1 MNMETID
8 DSRFSALENPTESSS
23 LLNTSQKDGR
33 AITAQAEMIRLGKDA
48 ILLVAANLLQFAL
61 NLSTILVI
69 SPLGTIELGAA
80 SVATT
85 TANITGFIVIQGLS
99 TSLDT
104 LCAQAWGSGNPQL
117 IKMHVQRM
125 TVLLGLVGVLI
136 ATFWLLSGC
145 IFEFVIPDTRT
156 AMYAALYLRTL
167 ICAIPGYVIFEAG
180 KRTLTAKG
188 TFLPITIA
196 MCAGVL
202 ANLFFSWL
210 LVWVRLISDY
220 TLCNKR

>member
-1 MNMETID
+1 MKMETID
-8 DSRFSALENPTESSS
+8 NNRFSTLANPTESSS
-23 LLNTSQKDGR
+23 LLKTSQKNR
-33 AITAQAEMIRLGKDA
+33 WATTVQAEMTRLGKDA
-48 ILLVAANLLQFAL
+48 ILLVAANMLQFAL

-85 TANITGFIVIQGLS
+85 TANITGFIVFQGLS

-104 LCAQAWGSGNPQL
+104 LCAQAWGSGDLHL
-117 IKMHVQRM
+117 IKVHVQRM
-125 TVLLGLVGVLI
+125 IVLLGLAGVLV
-136 ATFWLLSGC
+136 ATFWLLVGR
-145 IFEFVIPDTRT
+145 IFEFVIPDTQT

-202 ANLFFSWL
+202 ANLSFSWL
-210 LVWVRLISDY
+210 LVWVRPISGY
-220 TLCNKR
+220 ALCNKR